1 MWFGD
6 PAFPVLSHEFLVD
19 WLLELPLTMPQGS
32 AIEQNLAIQ
41 RINAVRALVIK
52 FDLVHFLLST
62 RSVPDAFDIFFE
74 QHVRSALGWR
84 GLVPPKLFDTLYHML
99 ELCFYCA
106 QNFDF

>member
-19 WLLELPLTMPQGS
+19 WLLELPLTMPQGPT
-32 AIEQNLAIQ
+32 IEQNLAIQ
-41 RINAVRALVIK
+41 RMNAVRALVIK

-62 RSVPDAFDIFFE
+62 KSVPGAFDIFRKHA
-74 QHVRSALGWR
+74 QSALAWR

-99 ELCFYCA
+99 ELCFYAA